1 MDGFR
6 ERTGNLCNHVISGLG
21 WFLLSHLYFIVHVVL
36 FGLKYE
42 LLCKVKYI
50 LNRSTVSS
58 QKVVGYYD
66 NASFKLYCDMLLF
79 FEIECF

>member
-1 MDGFR
+1 MVS
-6 ERTGNLCNHVISGLG
+6 ERDWQYCNHVVSRVCRVA
-21 WFLLSHLYFIVHVVL
+21 FTLYFIVHVVL

-58 QKVVGYYD
+58 QKVACYYD
-66 NASFKLYCDMLLF
+66 NASFKLLL
-79 FEIECF
+79 